1 MIRMIAAEAVLAA
14 ASALVVSIISP
25 VNGWVALGVLLL
37 TWPGAT
43 SLMVYLGSRNQ
54 SLEQVPL
61 EWSWTSL
68 LQRFVFI
75 IPVAG
80 LIWYF
85 ASIPPGSAF
94 AYALLGMSAIGAI
107 NGVIMEAEDN
117 APGGW
122 MNPQEKDK

>member
-1 MIRMIAAEAVLAA
+1 MIRMIAAETVLTA

-25 VNGWVALGVLLL
+25 VSGWVALGVLLL
-37 TWPGAT
+37 AWPGAT
-43 SLMVYLGSRNQ
+43 YSMVYLGSRNP
-54 SLEQVPL
+54 SLEPEPP

-68 LQRFVFI
+68 LPRFLFI
-75 IPVAG
+75 TPVAG

-85 ASIPPGSAF
+85 AGIPPGSAF
-94 AYALLGMSAIGAI
+94 AYALLGVSAIGAI

-122 MNPQEKDK
+122 LNPQEKDK